1 MIKSFRL
8 ALLPMAVLAC
18 GAVGAS
24 ADATTAA
31 GAVASPSA
39 ATSAVAPVTPGR
51 PVVKIS
57 GFRSAHFGMTETQV
71 RSAIKQDFS
80 VTGEAINAGQ
90 NPGERTKILSVAVP
104 DLLPNG
110 GKAEVA
116 YVFGYQSHMLM
127 QVGITWSKT
136 VDPATTLDTLVS
148 NAAALQALFLADGY
162 KPGSVITN
170 VALAN
175 GGVTL
180 LFRGQDADDHV
191 TNLLLEGTTA
201 AGANGT
207 KQFTP
212 AALNLIYVE
221 NALHPDV
228 MKLKQGSF

>member
-1 MIKSFRL
+1 MAKSFRL

-24 ADATTAA
+24 ADATATAA
-31 GAVASPSA
+31 ASPSVA
-39 ATSAVAPVTPGR
+39 ATSIVASAAPNR
-51 PVVKIS
+51 PVIKVS

-80 VTGEAINAGQ
+80 MTGEAINAGQ
-90 NPGERTKILSVAVP
+90 NPAERTKILSLAVP

-127 QVGITWSKT
+127 QVGITWSKA

-170 VALAN
+170 AALAN
-175 GGVTL
+175 GGATL

-191 TNLLLEGTTA
+191 TNLLLEGTTVA
-201 AGANGT
+201 AANGA